1 MSRLRNQFHSARD
14 SYARVSY
21 PGDLPADVLGPFVP
35 HQWYKWPVRLGFG
48 GLAVAAA
55 IAWVILLSRPG
66 AKLPTHT
73 PRLPDDHRDT
83 VAEVPTETPGLSL
96 SPPAMPEMPEMPD
109 LSGMPA
115 LPAMPAGFTG
125 SVVPQKTPSIIPDM
139 IPLEPPGIPPTIAPA
154 TSHAAST
161 KEPA

>member
-1 MSRLRNQFHSARD
+1 MSRLRNQFQIARNA
-14 SYARVSY
+14 YAGVSY

-35 HQWYKWPVRLGFG
+35 HHWYKWPVRVGFG

-55 IAWVILLSRPG
+55 IAWVILLSHPSVKPPG
-66 AKLPTHT
+66 HE
-73 PRLPDDHRDT
+73 PRFKDDHRDT
-83 VAEVPTETPGLSL
+83 VAVAPMEAPGLPL
-96 SPPAMPEMPEMPD
+96 SPPAMPQMPEMPD

-115 LPAMPAGFTG
+115 LPTMPAGFTG
-125 SVVPQKTPSIIPDM
+125 SVVPQKTPSLIPDM

-154 TSHAAST
+154 VPHGASS